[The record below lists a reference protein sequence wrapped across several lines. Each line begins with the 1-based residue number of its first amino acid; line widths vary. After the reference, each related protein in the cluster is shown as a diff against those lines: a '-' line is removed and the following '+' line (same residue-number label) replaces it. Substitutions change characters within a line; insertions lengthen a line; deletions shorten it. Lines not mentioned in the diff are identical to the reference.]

1 MKKRCV
7 DTSRMRKMK
16 RSKISERLSES
27 AFAFLKFMV
36 VWILVLLADFILEF
50 RFEYLWPCWLF
61 FGSVYTFFH
70 CHGLVVCVVF
80 VCAAFTLDVFCLIFV
95 PLHWLFFAASTYIW
109 FDYIWHTER
118 GLCLS
123 TVSLWILLVYIE
135 AALRFKDLK
144 NSHVNVSH
152 LFAAHCIGYPVVYL
166 GFDATCYF
174 TSIVKLRIQKA
185 VQKENNFF
193 MQLLQQALP
202 PGLQLY
208 PRYETD
214 CKESSKWMAKSDCT
228 QYQCQNGAV
237 VTDVKYLLD
246 YSQIDCKD
254 TNNDMEDTKPNDHSF
269 QPSTFKANES
279 DNKENCLNRSQT
291 CETSGSSECLPQEE
305 QGAKVQRTAK
315 NTSPKV
321 RKMLNRILV
330 PIVKGEKKQKSST
343 KNISPNWEMS
353 EPSLSANQNTPS
365 EQIRK
370 LEQEVKKLKSDLL
383 TNKQSEQEL
392 RSHFCN
398 LTNSERSLRPEISL
412 LRQANDLLQNKIAFV
427 IKTKQRDKQAAV
439 LLEKKISA
447 EMEAR
452 AIIEKQLSDLRT
464 RKTDEASAIT
474 QGALLFTTRQEHT
487 ESLKKKAKELETD
500 WNQLQKEFQ
509 EKEGQIINLEN
520 EVEVLCRYKGIE
532 QDSEMLLSALSAM
545 QDKTHHLEYNL
556 SAETRIK
563 LDLFSALGDAR
574 RQLEIAQGK
583 LMKQDKEIGGMKQKI
598 AEVMAVMP
606 DITYGVQHPVTPQYL
621 TKFVNSEHYV
631 LDPNALMYQC
641 LKK

>member
-1 MKKRCV
+1 MKKRSV

-27 AFAFLKFMV
+27 
-36 VWILVLLADFILEF
+36 
-50 RFEYLWPCWLF
+50 
-61 FGSVYTFFH
+61 
-70 CHGLVVCVVF
+70 
-80 VCAAFTLDVFCLIFV
+80 
-95 PLHWLFFAASTYIW
+95 
-109 FDYIWHTER
+109 
-118 GLCLS
+118 
-123 TVSLWILLVYIE
+123 
-135 AALRFKDLK
+135 
-144 NSHVNVSH
+144 
-152 LFAAHCIGYPVVYL
+152 IGYPVVYL

-185 VQKENNFF
+185 VQKENHFNT
-193 MQLLQQALP
+193 QLLQQALP

-208 PRYETD
+208 PRYETV

-228 QYQCQNGAV
+228 QYQCQSGAV

-254 TNNDMEDTKPNDHSF
+254 TNNDMEDTKPNDQSF

-353 EPSLSANQNTPS
+353 EQSLSANQNTPS

-427 IKTKQRDKQAAV
+427 IKTKQRDKQATI
-439 LLEKKISA
+439 LLEKKISS

-464 RKTDEASAIT
+464 RKTDETSAVT

-487 ESLKKKAKELETD
+487 VSLKKKAKELETD

-509 EKEGQIINLEN
+509 AKESQIINLEN
-520 EVEVLCRYKGIE
+520 EVEVRRNCGQQTVRPTPCRSMRKEQRGRCKISSIAKPNDAPGI
-532 QDSEMLLSALSAM
+532 LAC
-545 QDKTHHLEYNL
+545 
-556 SAETRIK
+556 
-563 LDLFSALGDAR
+563 
-574 RQLEIAQGK
+574 
-583 LMKQDKEIGGMKQKI
+583 
-598 AEVMAVMP
+598 
-606 DITYGVQHPVTPQYL
+606 PVTPPYPCRGICKKFAAGPINASMELGNGGKPVSEAISELRSATVDVPSSCSSTIYVGKESSSQKA
-621 TKFVNSEHYV
+621 TKDSVSSSAIKGCGSSSTWASMVDPGAESDAGGSGAGAFTSAAGACC
-631 LDPNALMYQC
+631 LDSSSRTSAICSLR
-641 LKK
+641 

>member
-1 MKKRCV
+1 MKKRYV
-7 DTSRMRKMK
+7 DTSRVKKPKM
-16 RSKISERLSES
+16 SKISERLSES

-70 CHGLVVCVVF
+70 GHGLVVCVVF

-185 VQKENNFF
+185 VQKENNFNT
-193 MQLLQQALP
+193 QLLQQALP

-208 PRYETD
+208 PRYEID
-214 CKESSKWMAKSDCT
+214 SSRWTAKSDCT

-237 VTDVKYLLD
+237 LTDVKYLLD
-246 YSQIDCKD
+246 CPQTDCKD
-254 TNNDMEDTKPNDHSF
+254 KKNDMEGTKLNDQSY
-269 QPSTFKANES
+269 QPSTFKSNES

-291 CETSGSSECLPQEE
+291 CETSESSECLPQEE
-305 QGAKVQRTAK
+305 QGAKAQRTAK

-321 RKMLNRILV
+321 RKTPNRILV

-343 KNISPNWEMS
+343 KNLSPNREMS
-353 EPSLSANQNTPS
+353 EQSLSPNQTTHS

-370 LEQEVKKLKSDLL
+370 LEQDVKKLKSDLL
-383 TNKQSEQEL
+383 TSKQCEQEL

-412 LRQANDLLQNKIAFV
+412 LRQANDLLQNKIDCV
-427 IKTKQRDKQAAV
+427 IKTKQRDKQATV
-439 LLEKKISA
+439 LLEKKVRA

-464 RKTDEASAIT
+464 RKIDETSAIT
-474 QGALLFTTRQEHT
+474 QGALLFTDRQEHT

-500 WNQLQKEFQ
+500 WKQLQQEFQ
-509 EKEGQIINLEN
+509 AKESQIINLEN
-520 EVEVLCRYKGIE
+520 EVEVLCKYKGIE
-532 QDSEMLLSALSAM
+532 QDSEMLLSALSTM
-545 QDKTHHLEYNL
+545 QDKTQHLEYNL

-583 LMKQDKEIGGMKQKI
+583 IMKQDKEIGEMKQKI

-606 DITYGVQHPVTPQYL
+606 GITYGVQHPVTPQYL

-631 LDPNALMYQC
+631 LDPSALMYKC

>member
-1 MKKRCV
+1 MKKRYV
-7 DTSRMRKMK
+7 DTSRVKKPKM
-16 RSKISERLSES
+16 SKISERLSES

-70 CHGLVVCVVF
+70 GHGLVVCVVF

-166 GFDATCYF
+166 GFDATCHF
-174 TSIVKLRIQKA
+174 TSIVKLRIQQA
-185 VQKENNFF
+185 VQKENNFNT
-193 MQLLQQALP
+193 QLLQQALP

-208 PRYETD
+208 PRYEID
-214 CKESSKWMAKSDCT
+214 SSRWTAKSDCT

-237 VTDVKYLLD
+237 LTDAKYILD
-246 YSQIDCKD
+246 CPQTDCKD
-254 TNNDMEDTKPNDHSF
+254 KKNDMEGTKLNDQSH
-269 QPSTFKANES
+269 QPSTFKSNES

-291 CETSGSSECLPQEE
+291 CETSESSECLPQEE
-305 QGAKVQRTAK
+305 QGAKAQRTAK

-321 RKMLNRILV
+321 RKTPNRILV

-343 KNISPNWEMS
+343 KNLSPNREMS
-353 EPSLSANQNTPS
+353 EQSLSPNQTTHS

-370 LEQEVKKLKSDLL
+370 LEQDVKKLKSDLL
-383 TNKQSEQEL
+383 TSKQCEQEL

-412 LRQANDLLQNKIAFV
+412 LRQANDLLQNKIACV
-427 IKTKQRDKQAAV
+427 IKTKQRDKQATV
-439 LLEKKISA
+439 LLEKKVRA

-464 RKTDEASAIT
+464 RKIDETSAIT
-474 QGALLFTTRQEHT
+474 QGALLFTNRQEHT

-500 WNQLQKEFQ
+500 WKQLQQEFQ
-509 EKEGQIINLEN
+509 AKESQIINLEN
-520 EVEVLCRYKGIE
+520 EVEVLCKYKGIE
-532 QDSEMLLSALSAM
+532 QDSEMLLSALSTM
-545 QDKTHHLEYNL
+545 QDKTQHLEYNL

-583 LMKQDKEIGGMKQKI
+583 IMKQDKEIGEMKQKI

-606 DITYGVQHPVTPQYL
+606 GITYGVQHPVTPQYL
-621 TKFVNSEHYV
+621 TKFANSEHYV
-631 LDPNALMYQC
+631 LDPSALMYKC